1 MYFGELS
8 YNYNND
14 LNEYVQIMRTTYKYN
29 EDISIELKDLLDKM
43 IEINPIQR
51 ADIDECLE
59 HNWMRKKDTT
69 IIKESV
75 DSLQKERIQRT
86 KSSEIKKVE

>member
-1 MYFGELS
+1 
-8 YNYNND
+8 
-14 LNEYVQIMRTTYKYN
+14 MRTTYKYN

-59 HNWMRKKDTT
+59 HNWMRKK
-69 IIKESV
+69 I
-75 DSLQKERIQRT
+75 
-86 KSSEIKKVE
+86 